1 MNWSALLWLVLL
13 LVANGF
19 FVAAEFA
26 YITARRNVLEQ
37 TAGRSAQIAIGLN
50 RNLSLSL
57 AAAQLGITMASLL
70 LGAVAEPAIASI
82 LEPVLRFLPL
92 SENVVHGIAL
102 VIALLIVV
110 FLHMVIGEMA
120 PKNIA
125 ISAPERSA
133 LAMALPFRGF
143 ILIFRPLIALLN
155 ASANGVL
162 RLFGVAPADALEVG
176 HSAEDLA
183 VIIATGRREGVI
195 EDFAHRLLTGAIVFG
210 DLDASEVMVPR
221 PDVEAAPS
229 STPAAEIQELMR
241 LTGHSRIPIH
251 SGDIDDI
258 VGVVH
263 VKDLMVEDLDRE
275 SPLDPALIREVL
287 VVPETAP
294 LRSVLTEMR
303 QARSHLAVVVDEHGS
318 TAGIITLEDIAE
330 ELVGEIADEY
340 DRREQRVT
348 IEPGGRIIVAGTV
361 RPDEL
366 SRYGVKLT
374 TGDYETIGGLVMD
387 RLGRV
392 PRRGDVIE
400 DQGWLL
406 RVRRTEGRRV
416 GDVEITVA
424 DGRPDA
430 GVRRERRG
438 P

>member
-1 MNWSALLWLVLL
+1 MNWTALVWLVLL

-37 TAGRSAQIAIGLN
+37 MEGRSSQIAVGLS
-50 RNLSLSL
+50 RDLSLSL

-70 LGAVAEPAIASI
+70 LGAVAEPAVASI
-82 LEPVLRFLPL
+82 LEPIIGLLPL
-92 SENVVHGIAL
+92 SENVIHWIAL

-110 FLHMVIGEMA
+110 FLHMVVGEMA

-133 LAMALPFRGF
+133 LTMALPFRGF
-143 ILIFRPLIALLN
+143 IVVFRPLISLLN

-162 RLFGVAPADALEVG
+162 RLFGVRPADALEVG

-183 VIIATGRREGVI
+183 VIIATGRKEGVI

-221 PDVEAAPS
+221 PDIDASPS
-229 STPAAEIQELMR
+229 TASVAEIQELMR
-241 LTGHSRIPIH
+241 ATGHSRIPIY
-251 SGDIDDI
+251 GEGVDDI
-258 VGVVH
+258 RGLVH
-263 VKDLMVEDLDRE
+263 VKDLMVEDID
-275 SPLDPALIREVL
+275 SDAPLGEALIREAL

-303 QARSHLAVVVDEHGS
+303 QGRSHLAVVVDEHGS

-330 ELVGEIADEY
+330 ELVGEIADEH
-340 DRREQRVT
+340 DPRQQRVFV
-348 IEPGGRIIVAGTV
+348 EPGGRIIASGTV

-366 SRYGVKLT
+366 SRYGVVLS

-392 PRRGDVIE
+392 PRRGDQVE
-400 DQGWLL
+400 DRGWRLQ
-406 RVRRTEGRRV
+406 VRSTKGRRV
-416 GDVEITVA
+416 DDVEITS
-424 DGRPDA
+424 A
-430 GVRRERRG
+430 GDVSS

>member
-13 LVANGF
+13 LLANGF

-37 TAGRSAQIAIGLN
+37 TAGRSAQIAVGLN

-70 LGAVAEPAIASI
+70 LGAVAEPAVASI
-82 LEPVLRFLPL
+82 LEPVLRILPL
-92 SENVVHGIAL
+92 SENVTHGIAL

-110 FLHMVIGEMA
+110 FLHMVVGEMA

-133 LAMALPFRGF
+133 LNMALPFRGF
-143 ILIFRPLIALLN
+143 ILVFRPLIALLN

-162 RLFGVAPADALEVG
+162 RLFGVSPADALEVG

-229 STPAAEIQELMR
+229 SAPVAEIQQLMR
-241 LTGHSRIPIH
+241 VTGHSRIPIH

-258 VGVVH
+258 LGLVH
-263 VKDLMVEDLDRE
+263 VKDLMVDEVDQDA
-275 SPLDPALIREVL
+275 PLDPGLIREVL

-303 QARSHLAVVVDEHGS
+303 QGRSHLAVVVDEHGS

-330 ELVGEIADEY
+330 ELVGEIADEH
-340 DRREQRVT
+340 DPREQRVT
-348 IEPGGRIIVAGTV
+348 VEPGGRIVASGTV

-366 SRYGVKLT
+366 FRYGVRLS

-392 PRRGDVIE
+392 PRRGDLIE
-400 DQGWLL
+400 DQGWRL
-406 RVRRTEGRRV
+406 RVRSTEGRRV
-416 GDVEITVA
+416 GDVEITA
-424 DGRPDA
+424 GDGGA
-430 GVRRERRG
+430 SSV
-438 P
+438 

>member
-1 MNWSALLWLVLL
+1 MNWSALLWMILL
-13 LVANGF
+13 LFANGF

-37 TAGRSAQIAIGLN
+37 TEGRSAQVAVGLN
-50 RNLSLSL
+50 RDLSLSL

-70 LGAVAEPAIASI
+70 LGAVAEPAVAAL
-82 LEPVLRFLPL
+82 LEPAVGVLPV
-92 SENVVHGIAL
+92 SEDVVHGIAL

-110 FLHMVIGEMA
+110 FLHMVVGEMA

-143 ILIFRPLIALLN
+143 IFVFKPLIALLN
-155 ASANGVL
+155 ATANGVL
-162 RLFGVAPADALEVG
+162 RLVGVPPAVALEVG

-221 PDVEAAPS
+221 PDIDAAPS
-229 STPAAEIQELMR
+229 SASVAEIQELMKV
-241 LTGHSRIPIH
+241 TGHSRIPIH
-251 SGDIDDI
+251 GGDVDDI
-258 VGVVH
+258 LGLVH
-263 VKDLMVEDLDRE
+263 VKDLMVDEIDSDAPLARE
-275 SPLDPALIREVL
+275 LIREAL

-303 QARSHLAVVVDEHGS
+303 QGRSHLAVVVDEHGS

-330 ELVGEIADEY
+330 ELVGEIADEH
-340 DRREQRVT
+340 DSREQRVRV
-348 IEPGGRIIVAGTV
+348 EPEGRIIAAGTV

-374 TGDYETIGGLVMD
+374 IGDYETIGGLVMD

-392 PRRGDVIE
+392 PRRGDLIE
-400 DQGWLL
+400 DQGWRL
-406 RVRRTEGRRV
+406 RVRSIEGRRV
-416 GDVEITVA
+416 GEVEITPA
-424 DGRPDA
+424 EEAPSGS
-430 GVRRERRG
+430 
-438 P
+438 

>member
-1 MNWSALLWLVLL
+1 MNWSALLWMILL
-13 LVANGF
+13 LIANGF

-37 TAGRSAQIAIGLN
+37 TEGRSAQIAVGLN
-50 RNLSLSL
+50 RDLSLSL

-70 LGAVAEPAIASI
+70 LGAVAEPAVAAL
-82 LEPVLRFLPL
+82 LEPAVGALPV
-92 SENVVHGIAL
+92 SEDVVHGIAL

-133 LAMALPFRGF
+133 LVMALPFRGF
-143 ILIFRPLIALLN
+143 IFVFKPLIALLN
-155 ASANGVL
+155 ATANGVL
-162 RLFGVAPADALEVG
+162 RLFGVPPAVALDVG

-221 PDVEAAPS
+221 PDIDAAPS
-229 STPAAEIQELMR
+229 SASVAEIQELMR
-241 LTGHSRIPIH
+241 MTGHSRIPIH
-251 SGDIDDI
+251 GGDLDDI
-258 VGVVH
+258 LGLVH
-263 VKDLMVEDLDRE
+263 VKDLMIDEIDFDAPLELELMRE
-275 SPLDPALIREVL
+275 AL

-303 QARSHLAVVVDEHGS
+303 QGRSHLAVVVDEHGS

-330 ELVGEIADEY
+330 ELVGEIADEH
-340 DRREQRVT
+340 DPQELRVRV
-348 IEPGGRIIVAGTV
+348 EPEGRIIAAGTV

-374 TGDYETIGGLVMD
+374 IGDYETIGGLMMD

-392 PRRGDVIE
+392 PRRGDLIE
-400 DQGWLL
+400 DRGWRL
-406 RVRRTEGRRV
+406 RVRSIQGRRV
-416 GDVEITVA
+416 GEVEIT
-424 DGRPDA
+424 PS
-430 GVRRERRG
+430 EKG
-438 P
+438 PSGL